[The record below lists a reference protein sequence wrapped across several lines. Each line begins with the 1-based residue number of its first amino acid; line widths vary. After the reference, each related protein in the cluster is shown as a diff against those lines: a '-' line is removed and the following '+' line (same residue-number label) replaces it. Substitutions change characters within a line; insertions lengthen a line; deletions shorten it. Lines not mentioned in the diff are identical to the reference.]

1 MAIEITR
8 DGHIAPIATLTPNEL
23 VELSN
28 RIAATG
34 LTSLVSRAR
43 DWAAARRRGSGGA
56 RPSAAGQE
64 P

>member
-23 VELSN
+23 VEPGN

-34 LTSLVSRAR
+34 LTSLASRAR
-43 DWAAARRRGSGGA
+43 DWPVERHRGSGA
-56 RPSAAGQE
+56 VRPSAAGEE